1 MEEVS
6 LSILV
11 IDEPP
16 PGRGIVRVLT
26 NIGANIV
33 GVYGY
38 GRHVA
43 KMVRTVEHDAVI
55 VGLREPIARAV
66 RSVELASLASY
77 GAPVIA
83 YTEETKASTILE
95 VSRRA
100 MQAGARDVIA
110 LPVSPGELTHSLRRA
125 MEAEAKRLRASRGA
139 LDDVLPQGEVIV
151 LFGAKGGVGKT
162 TISANLASA
171 LSDLSDEEV
180 ALASLDNSEGI
191 EATLSVR
198 LVDQHLPRRSV
209 RSSEEEGP
217 LAGLPR
223 APRGELSIFQL
234 PGADGRETDAA
245 IAAVNNSLESL
256 AGVYDYVFV
265 DTPANFSERVMAALV
280 AANTILLVVTPD
292 LACVANTKAVIER
305 ATGMSFF
312 EDKTNIILNRADIK
326 GGLRA
331 SEVEKAVGMPI
342 LWSIPEDA
350 HAVMAVQLGIP
361 VVQSYPKSK
370 ISKSL
375 LDLLFVLTGVHS
387 PQAGV
392 KSRIFGRSSSESKVF
407 LEPDKRTAAKGET
420 EAASPQ

>member
-1 MEEVS
+1 VEEES

-16 PGRGIVRVLT
+16 PGRGIVKVLT
-26 NIGANIV
+26 SIGANIV

-43 KMVRTVEHDAVI
+43 KMVRTVEHDAVV
-55 VGLREPIARAV
+55 VGLREPIARAA

-95 VSRRA
+95 VTRRA
-100 MQAGARDVIA
+100 MQAGARDVVA
-110 LPVSPGELTHSLRRA
+110 LPISPGELINSLRRA
-125 MEAEAKRLRASRGA
+125 MEAEAKRLRVSRGA
-139 LDDVLPQGEVIV
+139 LDDVLPQGEIIV

-171 LSDLSDEEV
+171 LAELSDEEV

-209 RSSEEEGP
+209 RGSEEEGP

-223 APRGELSIFQL
+223 APRGDLSIFQL
-234 PGADGRETDAA
+234 PGINGRETDTTV
-245 IAAVNNSLESL
+245 AAVNNTLESL

-265 DTPANFSERVMAALV
+265 DTPANFSERVV
-280 AANTILLVVTPD
+280 ASLSVANTILLVVTPD
-292 LACVANTKAVIER
+292 LACVANTKAAMER
-305 ATGMSFF
+305 MTGMSFF
-312 EDKTNIILNRADIK
+312 EDKTNIILNRADMK

-331 SEVEKAVGMPI
+331 GEVEKAVGMPI

-350 HAVMAVQLGIP
+350 HAIMAVQLGIP
-361 VVQSYPKSK
+361 VVHSYPKSR
-370 ISKSL
+370 ISKSI
-375 LDLLFVLTGVHS
+375 LDLLFILTGVHS
-387 PQAGV
+387 AQAGV
-392 KSRIFGRSSSESKVF
+392 KSRIFGRFSSESKVF
-407 LEPDKRTAAKGET
+407 LESDKRSAPKGKA